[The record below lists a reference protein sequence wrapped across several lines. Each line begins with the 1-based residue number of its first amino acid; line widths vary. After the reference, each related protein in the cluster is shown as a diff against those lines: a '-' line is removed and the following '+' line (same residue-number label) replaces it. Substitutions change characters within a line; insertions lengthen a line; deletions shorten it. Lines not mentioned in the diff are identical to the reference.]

1 MSETPDVPIEQ
12 ESSAISFDLG
22 GLELDI
28 EGTLEKLKG
37 NSEALSQLHNMLSDA
52 LEKCSEAMA
61 ELEG

>member
-1 MSETPDVPIEQ
+1 MSETPDIPVEQ

-37 NSEALSQLHNMLSDA
+37 DSEAL
-52 LEKCSEAMA
+52 A